1 MAWRNPSRTLNSK
14 SLLESSGSVIY
25 FMCLARPSRG
35 SRYFCLQPSSFGLFA
50 CMQEIRLCN
59 FTGQWDFLGFSIFV
73 FIQILVKIIFSV
85 IFEYL
90 FYFSLIM
97 FCNYTRSVMYSKFS
111 IPRISE
117 FWE

>member
-35 SRYFCLQPSSFGLFA
+35 SRYFCLQPGSFGLFA
-50 CMQEIRLCN
+50 CMQEIRFCN
-59 FTGQWDFLGFSIFV
+59 FWTMGFSRV
-73 FIQILVKIIFSV
+73 FDLCFYPNSREDHFPGHFCA
-85 IFEYL
+85 FEYL
-90 FYFSLIM
+90 FYFSLII
-97 FCNYTRSVMYSKFS
+97 FCNYTRSVMYLKFS

-117 FWE
+117 F